1 MSSNFELINI
11 NNIYSNN
18 GNQKKDW
25 ENFIKDINNNSSN
38 EQIIFLL
45 QKSMKEN
52 PQNEITVDIID
63 LIVDYGS
70 PQILNLIA
78 QKQFLD
84 SFLNLLK
91 SETKAGVENQKKV
104 IYLTQKWATKF
115 GNNPSFSIFRDN
127 FNFLKGNGIAFPPDN
142 FVMKTYDKFIS
153 QEEIKNSLLNNQNN
167 TNNNFNPYNI
177 NSSNNQSNNNSNN
190 FYTNYDQNIQNNNQK
205 VINPFENNNSNQ
217 NDGFPM
223 GNNNNDD
230 FPRNNNYNNNYNFNN
245 SNSGQINNP
254 YNAYNSFDNN
264 NNNFCYQQSNS
275 YSYGNNNNYSNNT
288 TDPNTLVETWRQKV
302 KTYNGYIEEGKFSY
316 HAIKLKEGIKEIL
329 NSFQTIENAMNQCF
343 SDNIR
348 RNLANVKSDME
359 QTCYRYQ
366 CLRNDK
372 KVEPFQSAFDGNS
385 RKYFFD
391 ANNMFKEKEYIP
403 YSQVEQENQI
413 LSGLEKFGGA
423 IKDGAMFVGQK
434 IKDAAVGGYD
444 YVKEKWD
451 ERGNNQ

>member
-1 MSSNFELINI
+1 MSSNYEMNSING
-11 NNIYSNN
+11 IYSNN

-25 ENFIKDINNNSSN
+25 ENFIKDINNNSCN

-45 QKSMKEN
+45 QKNMKEN

-70 PQILNLIA
+70 PKILNLIA

-104 IYLTQKWATKF
+104 IYLTQKWAKKF
-115 GNNPSFSIFRDN
+115 DKNPSFSIFMDN
-127 FNFLKGNGIAFPPDN
+127 FNFLKSNGIAFPPDN
-142 FVMKTYDKFIS
+142 FMMKTYDKFIS
-153 QEEIKNSLLNNQNN
+153 QEEIKNSLYNNQNN
-167 TNNNFNPYNI
+167 NNNNYNPYHN
-177 NSSNNQSNNNSNN
+177 NFSNNQNNNNSND
-190 FYTNYDQNIQNNNQK
+190 FYTNYDQKLQNNSQK
-205 VINPFENNNSNQ
+205 VINPFENNNSYQ

-223 GNNNNDD
+223 GNNSNDD
-230 FPRNNNYNNNYNFNN
+230 FPRNDNFNNNYNFNN
-245 SNSGQINNP
+245 SNSGQSNNP

-264 NNNFCYQQSNS
+264 NNNYGFQQSNN
-275 YSYGNNNNYSNNT
+275 YSYNNNNNYSSNI
-288 TDPNTLVETWRQKV
+288 TDPNTLVEMWKQKV

-329 NSFQTIENAMNQCF
+329 NAFPTIENAMNQCF
-343 SDNIR
+343 NDNVR

-403 YSQVEQENQI
+403 YSKVEQENQI
-413 LSGLEKFGGA
+413 LSGLENFGNTL
-423 IKDGAMFVGQK
+423 KEGAMFVGQK

-444 YVKEKWD
+444 FVKEKWD
-451 ERGNNQ
+451 ERGKNQ

>member
-245 SNSGQINNP
+245 PNSGQINNP

-264 NNNFCYQQSNS
+264 NNNFGYQQSNS
-275 YSYGNNNNYSNNT
+275 YSYGNNNNYSSNT
-288 TDPNTLVETWRQKV
+288 TDPNTIVETWRQKV
-302 KTYNGYIEEGKFSY
+302 KIYNGYIEEGKFSY